1 MIGYLDTSVLVAL
14 LISEPTSS
22 ACQRLWDDADT
33 VISCRLLYVEAA
45 AALAQAQR
53 MDCLTAR
60 MHTASL
66 RKLDDLFEQIDVI
79 EIDDTLS
86 RRAAALAS
94 RFGLRGYDAVHCAS
108 AEQLNDPDLVA
119 AAGDAQLLSAWRTLG
134 ISTFDPNAPTTD
146 ETATTTDE

>member
-1 MIGYLDTSVLVAL
+1 MIGYLDPSVLVPL
-14 LISEPTSS
+14 LVTEPASS
-22 ACQRLWDDADT
+22 ACQRFWDDADT

-45 AALAQAQR
+45 AALARAQR
-53 MDCLTAR
+53 MERLTTR

-86 RRAAALAS
+86 RRAAGLAS
-94 RFGLRGYDAVHCAS
+94 RLALRGYDAVHCAS

-119 AAGDAQLLSAWRTLG
+119 ATGDAQLLHAWDTLG
-134 ISTFDPNAPTTD
+134 ISTFDPNATVTD
-146 ETATTTDE
+146 E